1 MFLGLTTLQF
11 AKRVIMAVFWAILTF
26 ALAFYLPTFAFRLV
40 GLPLEE
46 TQPIILPGAIAL
58 TTLGVMRE
66 VFRNHPLGIASG
78 VGLILGSAFYLLRI
92 TNNGFL
98 TIQAMGLKIT
108 LEFPILVNL
117 FVTSSML
124 TLISVIWSA
133 IHSAYAEPMMEEEIT
148 P

>member
-11 AKRVIMAVFWAILTF
+11 AKRVIMAVFWAVLTF
-26 ALAFYLPTFAFRLV
+26 ALAFYLPTFAFGLV

-58 TTLGVMRE
+58 TALGVMRE

-78 VGLILGSAFYLLRI
+78 VGLVLGSAFYLLRI